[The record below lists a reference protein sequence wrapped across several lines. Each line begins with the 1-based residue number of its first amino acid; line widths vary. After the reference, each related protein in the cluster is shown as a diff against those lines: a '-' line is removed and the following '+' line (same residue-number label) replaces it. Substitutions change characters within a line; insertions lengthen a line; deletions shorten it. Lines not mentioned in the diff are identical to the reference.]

1 MTNKGLMA
9 LGVGAV
15 SIILILVLYFFWP
28 AARPPLSPEG
38 PEKPEIKSQA
48 LPGEKPGPGAPAA
61 PSSPEKAQPPLPGPA
76 GSPEQPAA
84 KPGLGLT
91 APPGQALAPL
101 EPVEKYGLS
110 AGSYRKYRDAGKKMQ
125 KLQKQGQPAFVRRE
139 KGKYQVWV
147 GPFETGPEAEAAA
160 KSLRT
165 KLKISAKAQKVVV
178 PVPK

>member
-1 MTNKGLMA
+1 MTNKGLVA

-15 SIILILVLYFFWP
+15 SLILLLVLYFFWP

-48 LPGEKPGPGAPAA
+48 LPEEKPGPGAPPA
-61 PSSPEKAQPPLPGPA
+61 PTPPEKAQPAGP
-76 GSPEQPAA
+76 PEQPAA

-91 APPGQALAPL
+91 APPESALAPL
-101 EPVEKYGLS
+101 EPVEKYGLK
-110 AGSYRKYRDAGKKMQ
+110 AGSYRKYRDAGKKLHGL
-125 KLQKQGQPAFVRRE
+125 KKQGQPAFIRKE

-160 KSLRT
+160 KSLRP
-165 KLKISAKAQKVVV
+165 KFKISAKVQKVVM